1 MQVNVTV
8 RHAKLTPQLKQ
19 YAVEKVSKVQKYF
32 TNVISAHVILTV
44 EKYYSIAE
52 ATVNAGGT
60 RINAKEESQ
69 DLYAAIDL
77 MVDSLDRQMKKFKE
91 KVKTNKHHDHRTS
104 ANLLTTAAK
113 IISRNGSERTG
124 NDLAKN
130 MIKKEFDTTP
140 INAKEA
146 IKRMELT
153 DNDFWAFVNT
163 ETNKVNIVYKRR
175 DGTFGLLEPVL

>member
-1 MQVNVTV
+1 MQVSITV
-8 RHAKLTPQLKQ
+8 RHAKLTPQLKK
-19 YAVEKVSKVQKYF
+19 YAEEKVSKVQKYF
-32 TNVISAHVILTV
+32 DNVIAAHVILTV

-91 KVKTNKHHDHRTS
+91 KIKTNKHHDHRTS
-104 ANLLTTAAK
+104 DNLLRTEAK
-113 IISRNGSERTG
+113 IISRNGAERAGT
-124 NDLAKN
+124 DLAKN
-130 MIKKEFDTTP
+130 VIKKEFDTSP

-153 DNDFWAFVNT
+153 DNDFWAFVNI

>member
-1 MQVNVTV
+1 MQVSITV

-19 YAVEKVSKVQKYF
+19 YAEEKVSKVQKYF
-32 TNVISAHVILTV
+32 NNVISAHVILTV
-44 EKYYSIAE
+44 EKYYSTAE

-91 KVKTNKHHDHRTS
+91 KIKTNKHHDHRTS
-104 ANLLTTAAK
+104 DTLLRTEAK
-113 IISRNGSERTG
+113 IISRNGSEKTSTE
-124 NDLAKN
+124 LAKS

-153 DNDFWAFVNT
+153 DNDFWAFVNI